1 MQRVHFFATVS
12 QMRKREYLGSFE
24 LVVLLAVMRLDDNA
38 YGVPIGREIEEAT
51 GREVA
56 IGSVYATLAR
66 LEAKGFVT
74 SDLGEPTA
82 ERGGR
87 AKRYFAVT
95 GRGRRAMRQIR
106 RALKTLWEGVPQLQR
121 GSS

>member
-1 MQRVHFFATVS
+1 
-12 QMRKREYLGSFE
+12 MRRREYLGSFE
-24 LVVLLAVMRLDDNA
+24 LVVMLALMRLGKET
-38 YGVPIGREIEEAT
+38 YGVPIAREIEEAT

-66 LEAKGFVT
+66 LEAKGIVT
-74 SDLGEPTA
+74 SGLSEPTP

-95 GRGRRAMRQIR
+95 GKGHRDVARIQG
-106 RALKTLWEGVPQLQR
+106 TLHTPSEG
-121 GSS
+121 